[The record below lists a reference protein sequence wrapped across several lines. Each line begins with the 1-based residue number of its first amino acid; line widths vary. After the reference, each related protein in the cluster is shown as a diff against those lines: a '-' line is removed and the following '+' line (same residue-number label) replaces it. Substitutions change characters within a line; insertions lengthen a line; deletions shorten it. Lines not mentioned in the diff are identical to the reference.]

1 MKINRELIKK
11 FNNSISINADLS
23 NYSWFNLGGPAEYF
37 FKPKNESQLIEFLK
51 SNRAN
56 KLKLTILGAGSN
68 TLIRDKGVKGVV
80 LKLSSGFSQI
90 KLIEKDIIQAGAAT
104 LDRKVSNFAKDNNI
118 SNFEFLSCIPGSI
131 GGAVIMNSGCYD
143 NDISKILLSIRAID
157 INQCIEREITRD
169 EIEFYYRG
177 TNLSKDLII
186 TSVKLKGKI
195 KPKGMIEKIQNELIE
210 KKKMSQPSQIKTCGS
225 TFKNLSNDKKAWK
238 LIKDSGCED
247 LREGDAAL
255 SKKHCNFFVNNG
267 KAKSTDIE
275 NLIKKVKKT
284 VNEKTGVNL
293 ELEIKIIGE

>member
-1 MKINRELIKK
+1 MKIYQELIKK

-143 NDISKILLSIRAID
+143 NDISKILISIRAID
-157 INQCIEREITRD
+157 INQCIEREITRN

-210 KKKMSQPSQIKTCGS
+210 KKKISQPSQIKTCGS

>member
-1 MKINRELIKK
+1 MKINRDLIKK

-157 INQCIEREITRD
+157 INQCIEREITRN

-247 LREGDAAL
+247 LREGDAVL

-267 KAKSTDIE
+267 KAKSIDIE

>member
-143 NDISKILLSIRAID
+143 NDISKILISIRAID